1 MKSVQRSIQDYK
13 DMLDMPHHVSDSR
26 AQMPRANRA
35 VQFAPFSAV
44 VGYEA
49 AVNEAARY
57 TDQRK
62 ELDEMEKA
70 VIDGQLRDIEIRL
83 HEEPM
88 IAVVYFEPDEKK
100 TGGSYITRTGN
111 VKKLDSHSREV
122 VFMDEF
128 RIAVEQIYSIEM
140 KEE

>member
-13 DMLDMPHHVSDSR
+13 DMLDMPHHVSGSR
-26 AQMPRANRA
+26 PQMPRANRA

-44 VGYEA
+44 VGHEA
-49 AVNEAARY
+49 AVSEAARY

-70 VIDGQLRDIEIRL
+70 VIDGQLRDIELRL

-88 IAVVYFEPDEKK
+88 ITVVYFEPDGKK
-100 TGGSYITRTGN
+100 TGGSYITRTGH
-111 VKKLDSHSREV
+111 VKKLDAYSREV
-122 VFMDEF
+122 VFKDEF

>member
-1 MKSVQRSIQDYK
+1 MKSVQRSIQDYE

-111 VKKLDSHSREV
+111 VKKLDSYSREV

>member
-111 VKKLDSHSREV
+111 VKKLDSYSREV